1 MKRLVHLT
9 ALTALGLGLL
19 TVAPAVS
26 AADHTLRVASLAP
39 KNSSWGKVYA
49 VWEKALLKKTEGK
62 LEVQMFFNG
71 VQGGED
77 AMVSKLKT
85 GQLDGAALTSV
96 GLSYIYKNVLVL
108 QLPGV
113 MTKWSELDEV
123 RKALAPELEA
133 GLKGAGFKVVGW
145 GDIGLVRQ
153 FSKGFEIHKPDD
165 LKNRRPATWRNEPMG
180 PAVYSSIGNVVP
192 VVVDPMEV
200 LPNLRSGAI
209 DSINAPALAAEQLQ
223 WTPYLDHVSDQVS
236 VCAVGGMVFKTG
248 ALEALPADLMQT
260 FDELQKRASQTQL
273 DRIRKLD
280 QEAYERLLTKM
291 TLVKMTQAERDV
303 WEKLLRKVVKGLA
316 RGTFDK
322 ALVNKVLKIRGFEQ
336 VE

>member
-1 MKRLVHLT
+1 MKRLAHLV
-9 ALTALGLGLL
+9 ALTALGFGLL
-19 TVAPAVS
+19 TSAKNAS

-39 KNSSWGKVYA
+39 KNSSWGKVYG
-49 VWEKALLKKTEGK
+49 VWEKALSKKTDGK

-71 VQGGED
+71 VQGNED
-77 AMVSKLKT
+77 GMVSKLKT

-113 MTKWSELDEV
+113 MTKWSELDQV
-123 RKALAPELEA
+123 RAALQPELEA
-133 GLKGAGFKVVGW
+133 GLKGAGFRVVGW

-153 FSKGFEIHKPDD
+153 FSKGFEIHRPGD
-165 LKNRRPATWRNEPMG
+165 LKNHRPATWRNEPMG
-180 PAVYSSIGNVVP
+180 PSIYASIGNVVP

-200 LPNLRSGAI
+200 LPALRSGST

-236 VCAVGGMVFKTG
+236 VCAVGGMVFRTG
-248 ALEALPADLMQT
+248 ALEGLPADLLKT
-260 FDELQKRASQTQL
+260 FEELQARASSTQL

-280 QEAYERLLTKM
+280 AEAYERLLQKM
-291 TLVKMTQAERDV
+291 TLVKMSQAERDE
-303 WEKLLRKVVKGLA
+303 WETLLKKVVKGLA

-336 VE
+336 VG

>member
-1 MKRLVHLT
+1 MNLLHRLV
-9 ALTALGLGLL
+9 ALTALGLGL
-19 TVAPAVS
+19 TVTVEAS
-26 AADHTLRVASLAP
+26 AQTHTLRIASLAP
-39 KNSSWGKVYA
+39 KNSSWGKVYT
-49 VWEKALLKKTEGK
+49 VWEKALAKKTEGK
-62 LEVQMFFNG
+62 LAVQMYFNA

-96 GLSYIYKNVLVL
+96 GLSYIYKSVLVL

-123 RKALAPELEA
+123 RKALAPDLEA
-133 GLKGAGFKVVGW
+133 GLKGAGFRVVGW

-165 LKNRRPATWRNEPMG
+165 LKNHHPSTWRNEPMG
-180 PAVYSSIGNVVP
+180 PAIFSSIGNVVP
-192 VVVDPMEV
+192 VVVDPMEL
-200 LPNLRSGAI
+200 LPALRSGSVDVIA
-209 DSINAPALAAEQLQ
+209 APALAAEQLQ
-223 WTPYLDHVSDQVS
+223 WTPYLDHVGDEVS
-236 VCAVGGMVFKTG
+236 VCAVGGMVFKNG
-248 ALEALPADLMQT
+248 ALEALPPDLLKI
-260 FDELQKRASQTQL
+260 FEDLQARASSTKL

-280 QEAYERLLTKM
+280 AEAYTRLLQKM

-303 WEKLLRKVVKGLA
+303 WEKLLRKVVKSLA
-316 RGTFDK
+316 HGTFDK